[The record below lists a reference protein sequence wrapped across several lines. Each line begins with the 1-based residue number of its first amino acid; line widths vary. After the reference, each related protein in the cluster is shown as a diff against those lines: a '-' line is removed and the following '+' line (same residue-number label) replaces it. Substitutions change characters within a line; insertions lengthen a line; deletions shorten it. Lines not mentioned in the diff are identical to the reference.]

1 MFHHDRKFLA
11 NQKNHRKIDPVD
23 LFKGDAESVVTGEL
37 LRAGTDTTR
46 TSGGGDGSVIN
57 HYKQNLEFCC
67 FRSFKTVM
75 MQNICKRVVG
85 WNTSL

>member
-1 MFHHDRKFLA
+1 MFNGNTSSVQVQNFNIMKLCHYTIIMFHHDRKFLA

-46 TSGGGDGSVIN
+46 TSGGGDMALLSTIQA
-57 HYKQNLEFCC
+57 K
-67 FRSFKTVM
+67 S
-75 MQNICKRVVG
+75 
-85 WNTSL
+85 

>member
-37 LRAGTDTTR
+37 LCAGTDTTR
-46 TSGGGDGSVIN
+46 TSGGGDMALLS
-57 HYKQNLEFCC
+57 
-67 FRSFKTVM
+67 T
-75 MQNICKRVVG
+75 
-85 WNTSL
+85 NTSKILSFAVSDLSKLL